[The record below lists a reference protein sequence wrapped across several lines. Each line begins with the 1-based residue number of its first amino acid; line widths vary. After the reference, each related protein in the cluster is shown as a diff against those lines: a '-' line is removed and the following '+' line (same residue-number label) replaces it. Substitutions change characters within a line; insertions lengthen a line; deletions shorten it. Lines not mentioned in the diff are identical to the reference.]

1 MDKGPA
7 RAVVTRLA
15 MANFPSDLKYT
26 NDHEWTRRQGQRF
39 TVGITQ
45 HAVDQLG
52 DITLVH
58 FDVKIG
64 ARLEAGKAFGT
75 VESVKAV
82 SDLYAPLTGTVVE
95 LNGALDK
102 SPEKLNEAPYAEGW
116 MLVLEAE
123 VDADSK
129 LLDVD
134 AYTKHVASA
143 G

>member
-1 MDKGPA
+1 
-7 RAVVTRLA
+7 
-15 MANFPSDLKYT
+15 MANIPSDLKYT
-26 NDHEWTRRQGQRF
+26 REHEWARQDGKRF

-58 FDVKIG
+58 FDLKVG
-64 ARLEAGKAFGT
+64 TRVETGKAFGT

-82 SDLYAPLTGTVVE
+82 SDLFAPLSGTVVE

-102 SPEKLNEAPYAEGW
+102 SPEKVNEAPYGEGW
-116 MLVLEAE
+116 MVVLEADSE
-123 VDADSK
+123 DAGK
-129 LLDVD
+129 ELLD
-134 AYTKHVASA
+134 AATYTKHVESE